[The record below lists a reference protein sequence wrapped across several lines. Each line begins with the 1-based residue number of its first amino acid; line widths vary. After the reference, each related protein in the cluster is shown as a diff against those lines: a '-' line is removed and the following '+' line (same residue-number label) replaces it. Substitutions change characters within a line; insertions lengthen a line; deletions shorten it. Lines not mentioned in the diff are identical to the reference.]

1 RALDPAASVVL
12 VEAEAVPYYL
22 RPGLIDV
29 LAGAKGL
36 REITPYPREWF
47 AERGIDYRLGEA
59 AIALDLPRKE
69 VVLSSGKRLPFDRLL
84 LATGAEPMRP
94 SVPGAALP
102 GVFTLRTAADA
113 ERIRTWAEGR
123 RAVVVGGGWLGLE
136 AAYALRGLL
145 ERVVVVE
152 RGPWPLSRHLDRE
165 AGQILAGILSEKG
178 VEVLTQ
184 TEVVAIRGGTAVSEV
199 LLKGGQILPAD
210 LVLFCLGIRPRT
222 ALAQDAGIGV
232 DRGVVVNDFLATS
245 VPGVYAAGDAA
256 EWRTQIFGTVLAA
269 REQAEV
275 AAQNLVEP
283 GSARYSGTKSVQ
295 RLKVAGTEL
304 WVVGEPR
311 ALVGTYREERLA
323 EAGRYIKLV
332 LTEDR
337 RLVGAL
343 ILGDSELRESV
354 ERIFLSGETV
364 PIGFL
369 SS

>member
-47 AERGIDYRLGEA
+47 AKRGIDYRLGEA

-123 RAVVVGGGWLGLE
+123 RAVVVGGGGWLGLE

-165 AGQILAGILSEKG
+165 AGQMLTRLLQDKG
-178 VEVLTQ
+178 LEIFCA
-184 TEVVAIRGGTAVSEV
+184 TEVIEIRGEEAVRDVGMTSRGHLE
-199 LLKGGQILPAD
+199 AD
-210 LVLFCLGIRPRT
+210 LVLFAIGARPRT
-222 ALAQDAGIGV
+222 ALAQEAGLLV
-232 DRGVVVNDFLATS
+232 NRGVVVSDFLETS
-245 VPGVYAAGDAA
+245 VPGVYAAGDGA
-256 EWRTQIFGTVLAA
+256 EWRGRAYGIVLAA
-269 REQAEV
+269 REQALL
-275 AAQNLVEP
+275 AAQNMVDP
-283 GSARYSGTKSVQ
+283 GSARYLGTRPTYK
-295 RLKVAGTEL
+295 LKVAGIEL
-304 WVVGEPR
+304 LAFGEARPVGEF
-311 ALVGTYREERLA
+311 YSEERLQSQSCYA
-323 EAGRYIKLV
+323 RLMLDKERK
-332 LTEDR
+332 
-337 RLVGAL
+337 LVGA
-343 ILGDSELRESV
+343 ILLGCPELASRV
-354 ERIFLSGETV
+354 EALFRSGLPV
-364 PIGFL
+364 PRGL
-369 SS
+369 V